1 MLSSFKKFTVAL
13 AFIVA
18 AAKAQQTVDAAE
30 VAEMQALLNDVS
42 SHLTEY
48 MSFAMNNP
56 SFTLPS
62 GVLQVYEQMTTYT
75 NDGYTSLFTEI
86 NFSEVSTVLR
96 ELPWYSSRIEP
107 LITSVMAAESAD
119 ASVSYHLSTHVSSS
133 VVTEVHTN
141 VITRQAS
148 AASNDTVSAAASDSD
163 MSAATTDMSSAASD
177 DTASSAT
184 DSVSGSATDSASD
197 SDSASASAADSTAAS
212 EVVTVISGVTVT
224 VPATELSALGLA
236 TASVTGYS
244 NDTMSATSSA
254 ANVSTATITTSGS
267 AMYNMTNTTVMSSS
281 DRSRTS
287 DRSSTSDRTDTRT
300 STHHDGANLLTAG
313 LGAVVA
319 GAVALLL

>member
-18 AAKAQQTVDAAE
+18 AARAQQTVDRAE
-30 VAEMQALLNDVS
+30 VAEMQALLDDVS

-107 LITSVMAAESAD
+107 LITSVLAAEDAD
-119 ASVSYHLSTHVSSS
+119 ASVSYHVSTRVETG

-141 VITRQAS
+141 VYTRQAG
-148 AASNDTVSAAASDSD
+148 AASNDTMSAAASDSD
-163 MSAATTDMSSAASD
+163 MSAATPAMNATASD
-177 DTASSAT
+177 DTASSA
-184 DSVSGSATDSASD
+184 DVSATG
-197 SDSASASAADSTAAS
+197 SAADSTAAS

-236 TASVTGYS
+236 SASVTGLS
-244 NDTMSATSSA
+244 NGTMSAASYSVNGSTVTVTS
-254 ANVSTATITTSGS
+254 SGS
-267 AMYNMTNTTVMSSS
+267 AMSNMTNTTGMSGSA
-281 DRSRTS
+281 
-287 DRSSTSDRTDTRT
+287 RSSASDRTETRT

-313 LGAVVA
+313 LGAMVA

>member
-18 AAKAQQTVDAAE
+18 AAKAQQTVDRAE
-30 VAEMQALLNDVS
+30 VAEMQALLDDVS

-107 LITSVMAAESAD
+107 LITSVLAAEGAD
-119 ASVSYHLSTHVSSS
+119 ASVSYHVSTRVETG

-141 VITRQAS
+141 VYTRQAG
-148 AASNDTVSAAASDSD
+148 AASNDTMSAAASDSD
-163 MSAATTDMSSAASD
+163 MSAATPAMSATASD
-177 DTASSAT
+177 DTASSA
-184 DSVSGSATDSASD
+184 DVSATG
-197 SDSASASAADSTAAS
+197 SAADSTAAS

-236 TASVTGYS
+236 SASVTGLS
-244 NDTMSATSSA
+244 NGTMSAAPYFVNGSTVTVTS
-254 ANVSTATITTSGS
+254 SGS
-267 AMYNMTNTTVMSSS
+267 AMSNMTNTTGMSASA
-281 DRSRTS
+281 RSTA
-287 DRSSTSDRTDTRT
+287 SDRTETRT

-313 LGAVVA
+313 LSAMVA